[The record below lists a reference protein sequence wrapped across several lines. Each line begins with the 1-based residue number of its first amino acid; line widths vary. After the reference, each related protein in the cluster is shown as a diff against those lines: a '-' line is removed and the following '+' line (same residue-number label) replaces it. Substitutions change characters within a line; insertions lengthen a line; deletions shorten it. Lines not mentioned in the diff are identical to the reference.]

1 MSDSG
6 SRAALA
12 QRLKKGL
19 LEGIGHARG
28 ERTLQTHL
36 VSVPEGRDYS
46 GEDVVA
52 LRQRYGLSQAS
63 FARYL
68 MVSVKT
74 LQSWEQGA
82 RKPSR
87 ATMRLLQVFDQPDE
101 FAALLKR

>member
-1 MSDSG
+1 
-6 SRAALA
+6 
-12 QRLKKGL
+12 
-19 LEGIGHARG
+19 
-28 ERTLQTHL
+28 
-36 VSVPEGRDYS
+36 
-46 GEDVVA
+46 
-52 LRQRYGLSQAS
+52 
-63 FARYL
+63 